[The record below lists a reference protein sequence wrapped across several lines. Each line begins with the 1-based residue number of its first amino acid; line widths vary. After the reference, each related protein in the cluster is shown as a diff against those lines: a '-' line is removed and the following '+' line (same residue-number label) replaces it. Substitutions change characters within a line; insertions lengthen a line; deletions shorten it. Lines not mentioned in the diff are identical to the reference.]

1 MAAKKS
7 ESVNIRKY
15 KGKRELNIG
24 IFLFVI
30 VLFYLIVT
38 LVLYL
43 SEDTPSVYEVRE
55 GSIVKDT
62 SYTGLIIRDEQDIK
76 SEGSG
81 YIYYYFNDNS
91 KIKAGANVYALV
103 PSRLETGSSD
113 SAKASTSVN
122 SEVQT
127 SITHRIENFND
138 SFTEM
143 DFSTVYSLKDEI
155 NTYLQSNVSETK
167 MQQLDTVI
175 AASGQ
180 SVSSYPSSADGIMT
194 FSTDGMEELTKDT
207 FTAEDFDRT
216 EYSQKELTD
225 QVKVKK
231 GDSIYRLITSENWSV
246 IVLLEEE
253 TAKKIQD
260 EEITSIQVRI
270 DKDSQKM
277 VADLSVIEK
286 DGAYYGCLDFD
297 NSMIRY
303 ADERYLNIELIFE
316 DESGL
321 KIPKSA
327 VVEKPYYE
335 IPSTCITTGANSTS
349 AGVIVVDKNG
359 NGKFTILENYYLDED
374 KGTAYISQ
382 EEFPQGTVL
391 IQPDSEERLTL
402 TETTGIKGVYNVNKG
417 YAVFKRVTI
426 LCESDEY
433 YIVKESEKGGL
444 SNYDHI
450 NQNGTSVHSEEVVF
464 Q

>member
-246 IVLLEEE
+246 IVPLEEE

-327 VVEKPYYE
+327 VVEK
-335 IPSTCITTGANSTS
+335 A
-349 AGVIVVDKNG
+349 
-359 NGKFTILENYYLDED
+359 LL
-374 KGTAYISQ
+374 
-382 EEFPQGTVL
+382 
-391 IQPDSEERLTL
+391 
-402 TETTGIKGVYNVNKG
+402 
-417 YAVFKRVTI
+417 
-426 LCESDEY
+426 
-433 YIVKESEKGGL
+433 
-444 SNYDHI
+444 
-450 NQNGTSVHSEEVVF
+450 
-464 Q
+464 

>member
-231 GDSIYRLITSENWSV
+231 
-246 IVLLEEE
+246 
-253 TAKKIQD
+253 
-260 EEITSIQVRI
+260 EIR
-270 DKDSQKM
+270 
-277 VADLSVIEK
+277 
-286 DGAYYGCLDFD
+286 
-297 NSMIRY
+297 
-303 ADERYLNIELIFE
+303 
-316 DESGL
+316 
-321 KIPKSA
+321 
-327 VVEKPYYE
+327 
-335 IPSTCITTGANSTS
+335 ST
-349 AGVIVVDKNG
+349 D
-359 NGKFTILENYYLDED
+359 
-374 KGTAYISQ
+374 
-382 EEFPQGTVL
+382 
-391 IQPDSEERLTL
+391 
-402 TETTGIKGVYNVNKG
+402 
-417 YAVFKRVTI
+417 
-426 LCESDEY
+426 
-433 YIVKESEKGGL
+433 
-444 SNYDHI
+444 
-450 NQNGTSVHSEEVVF
+450 
-464 Q
+464 

>member
-180 SVSSYPSSADGIMT
+180 SV
-194 FSTDGMEELTKDT
+194 
-207 FTAEDFDRT
+207 
-216 EYSQKELTD
+216 
-225 QVKVKK
+225 
-231 GDSIYRLITSENWSV
+231 
-246 IVLLEEE
+246 
-253 TAKKIQD
+253 
-260 EEITSIQVRI
+260 
-270 DKDSQKM
+270 
-277 VADLSVIEK
+277 
-286 DGAYYGCLDFD
+286 
-297 NSMIRY
+297 
-303 ADERYLNIELIFE
+303 
-316 DESGL
+316 
-321 KIPKSA
+321 
-327 VVEKPYYE
+327 
-335 IPSTCITTGANSTS
+335 
-349 AGVIVVDKNG
+349 
-359 NGKFTILENYYLDED
+359 
-374 KGTAYISQ
+374 
-382 EEFPQGTVL
+382 
-391 IQPDSEERLTL
+391 
-402 TETTGIKGVYNVNKG
+402 
-417 YAVFKRVTI
+417 
-426 LCESDEY
+426 
-433 YIVKESEKGGL
+433 
-444 SNYDHI
+444 
-450 NQNGTSVHSEEVVF
+450 
-464 Q
+464 